1 MGSDDDLSSDVSMD
15 GSSSLLL
22 SFNDSSYDI
31 SDDGDDY
38 PSVSENANKE
48 DDDSTC
54 HSYSHDVPPAIDDSL
69 FELEYL
75 QDLHFLQQST
85 FQLKNNN

>member
-1 MGSDDDLSSDVSMD
+1 MSPDDDLSSDV
-15 GSSSLLL
+15 
-22 SFNDSSYDI
+22 NDLSYDI
-31 SDDGDDY
+31 SDGGDDY
-38 PSVSENANKE
+38 PSVSESANKE

-54 HSYSHDVPPAIDDSL
+54 HSYSHDVPPAIYDSL

-85 FQLKNNN
+85 FQLKNDN